1 MKKNL
6 NPKRARLSPRQR
18 MLKQFAV
25 LVRQYEK
32 LIAEFDAFPP
42 ETQKQLEELKS
53 TSALHLSEAYRL
65 ASYKKESLSGG
76 SIDRNLST

>member
-6 NPKRARLSPRQR
+6 NPKRARLSPKQR

-32 LIAEFDAFPP
+32 LMAEFEAFPP
-42 ETQKQLEELKS
+42 ETQKQLKALKS
-53 TSALHLSEAYRL
+53 TSALHLTEAYRL
-65 ASYKKESLSGG
+65 ASCKKESLSGG
-76 SIDRNLST
+76 SIGHKLST

>member
-6 NPKRARLSPRQR
+6 NLKRAPLSPKQR

-32 LIAEFDAFPP
+32 LMAEFEAFPP

-53 TSALHLSEAYRL
+53 SSALHLTEAYRL
-65 ASYKKESLSGG
+65 ASCKKESLSGG
-76 SIDRNLST
+76 AIGHRLST

>member
-6 NPKRARLSPRQR
+6 NSKRARLSPKQP

-32 LIAEFDAFPP
+32 LMTEFEAFPS
-42 ETQKQLEELKS
+42 ETQKQLKELKS
-53 TSALHLSEAYRL
+53 TSALHLTEAYRL
-65 ASYKKESLSGG
+65 ASCKKESLSGG
-76 SIDRNLST
+76 SIVRKLST